1 MDANTK
7 PMGVGIIGCGNI
19 SEIYCKNL
27 KTFDHLN
34 LIACADIDE
43 SRALARAAQFD
54 IAPRSV
60 DELLGSDDIE
70 LVVNLTIPDAHAK
83 VSRTILK
90 AGKHVYS
97 EKPLATKKS
106 DAKKILKTAKKRRLR
121 VGGAPD
127 TFLGGAW
134 QTIRKLLDGGA
145 IGQPVA
151 ATAFML
157 GHGPEKW
164 HPNPDFFYQPG
175 AGPLFDMGPYYLTA
189 LINLF
194 GSVKRVA
201 SLARASFPERIAQD
215 GHAIAVNTPT
225 HVAGSLEF
233 ANGALATLVTS
244 FDVWHSQLPR
254 IEIYGSAGSLLAPD
268 PNWFGGD
275 IFVRGENDDEWRSVP
290 IEFPY
295 TENMRGLGVAD
306 MARAIRENRPHRASG
321 EMTYHVVDVMRALL
335 KSAEEEEQVK
345 LKSECERPAL
355 LSLDAATHHHAL
367 RDSINIMRD
376 DTSG

>member
-1 MDANTK
+1 MDAKSGDTK
-7 PMGVGIIGCGNI
+7 FGVGIIGCGNI

-27 KTFDHLN
+27 KTFDHLT
-34 LIACADIDE
+34 LVACADLDE
-43 SRALARAAQFD
+43 PRAVARAAQYD
-54 IAPRSV
+54 IAARSV
-60 DELLGSDDIE
+60 YDLLHSNDIQ
-70 LVVNLTIPDAHAK
+70 LVVNLTIPDAHAE
-83 VSRTILK
+83 VSRAILK
-90 AGKHVYS
+90 AGKHAYS
-97 EKPLATKKS
+97 EKPLATTRK
-106 DAKKILKTAKKRRLR
+106 DGAKILKRAKKKNLR

-134 QTIRKLLDGGA
+134 QTIRKLIDDGA
-145 IGQPVA
+145 IGKPVA
-151 ATAFML
+151 ATAFMM

-201 SLARASFPERIAQD
+201 SLAQASFPERFAKD

-254 IEIYGSAGSLLAPD
+254 IEIYGSDGSILAPD
-268 PNWFGGD
+268 PNFFGGD
-275 IFVRGENDDEWRSVP
+275 IFLRGEDDKEWRAVP
-290 IEFPY
+290 IGFPY
-295 TENMRGLGVAD
+295 VENMRALGVAD
-306 MARAIRENRPHRASG
+306 MVRGIQTGQPHRASG
-321 EMTYHVVDVMRALL
+321 EMTFHVVDVMRALL
-335 KSAEEEEQVK
+335 KSADAGKQVW
-345 LKSECERPAL
+345 LKSACERPAQL
-355 LSLDAATHHHAL
+355 TEPFAQTSAQAAGA
-367 RDSINIMRD
+367 
-376 DTSG
+376 

>member
-1 MDANTK
+1 MGAKSAQTGSF
-7 PMGVGIIGCGNI
+7 GVGIIGCGNI

-27 KTFDHLN
+27 QTFEHLN
-34 LIACADIDE
+34 LAACADLDHP
-43 SRALARAAQFD
+43 RAVARAAQFNLE
-54 IAPRSV
+54 ARSV
-60 DELLGSDDIE
+60 DDLLGIDDIE
-70 LVVNLTIPDAHAK
+70 LVVNLTIPDAHAE
-83 VSRTILK
+83 VSCAILK

-97 EKPLATKKS
+97 EKPLATRRK
-106 DAKKILKTAKKRRLR
+106 DAARILRRAKKKKLR

-134 QTIRKLLDGGA
+134 QTVRKLIDDGTLGE
-145 IGQPVA
+145 PVA
-151 ATAFML
+151 ATAFMM

-201 SLARASFPERIAQD
+201 SLARASFPERFASD
-215 GHAIAVNTPT
+215 GRAIPVNTPT

-233 ANGALATLVTS
+233 ANGALASLVTS

-268 PNWFGGD
+268 PNFFGGD
-275 IFVRGENDDEWRSVP
+275 IFVRGENEDKWRP
-290 IEFPY
+290 IPVELPY
-295 TENMRGLGVAD
+295 TQNMRGLGVAD
-306 MARAIRENRPHRASG
+306 MARAIRAHEPHRCSAQ
-321 EMTYHVVDVMRALL
+321 MTFHVVDVMRALL
-335 KSAEEEEQVK
+335 KSAKEGRQLK
-345 LKSECERPAL
+345 LKSSCERPEPL
-355 LSLDAATHHHAL
+355 VTLE
-367 RDSINIMRD
+367 
-376 DTSG
+376 TSNKGS

>member
-1 MDANTK
+1 MADKTSPA
-7 PMGVGIIGCGNI
+7 PGMGVGIIGCGNI

-27 KTFDHLN
+27 QSFQNLN
-34 LIACADIDE
+34 LIACADLDE
-43 SRALARAAQFD
+43 SRAQARAKQFNL
-54 IAPRSV
+54 AALSV
-60 DELLGSDDIE
+60 KDLLAKDSIE
-70 LVVNLTIPDAHAK
+70 LVVNLTIPNAHAQ
-83 VSRTILK
+83 VSREILK

-97 EKPLATKKS
+97 EKPLATKRR
-106 DAKKILKTAKKRRLR
+106 DAKKILKTAQKRNLR
-121 VGGAPD
+121 VGGSPD

-145 IGQPVA
+145 IGEPVA
-151 ATAFML
+151 ATAFMM

-194 GSVKRVA
+194 GAVKRVA
-201 SLARASFPERIAQD
+201 ALARASFPERVTAD
-215 GHAIAVNTPT
+215 GRKIPVTTPT

-233 ANGALATLVTS
+233 ANGALASLVTS

-254 IEIYGSAGSLLAPD
+254 IEIYGSAGSILAPD

-275 IFVRGENDDEWRSVP
+275 IFMRGENDTDWRAVP
-290 IEFPY
+290 IELPF

-306 MARAIRENRPHRASG
+306 MARAIRSNQPHCCAG

-335 KSAEEEEQVK
+335 KSADKGKQIELE
-345 LKSECERPAL
+345 SDCERPPL
-355 LSLDAATHHHAL
+355 LQP
-367 RDSINIMRD
+367 INLIAD
-376 DTSG
+376 

>member
-1 MDANTK
+1 MGAK
-7 PMGVGIIGCGNI
+7 SVEQGKFGVGIIGCGNI

-27 KTFDHLN
+27 QTFEDLN
-34 LIACADIDE
+34 LVACADLDE
-43 SRALARAAQFD
+43 SRAAARAAQFNLT
-54 IAPRSV
+54 ARTV
-60 DELLGSDDIE
+60 DELLDSDDID
-70 LVVNLTIPDAHAK
+70 LVVNLTIPDAHAQ
-83 VSRTILK
+83 VSGAILK

-97 EKPLATKKS
+97 EKPLATRRQDAAKIIKR
-106 DAKKILKTAKKRRLR
+106 AKKKKLR

-134 QTIRKLLDGGA
+134 QTIRKLIDDGA
-145 IGQPVA
+145 IGAPVA
-151 ATAFML
+151 ATAFFV

-194 GSVKRVA
+194 GSVTRVA
-201 SLARASFPERIAQD
+201 SLARASFPERFAPD
-215 GHAIAVNTPT
+215 GRAIPVNTPT

-254 IEIYGSAGSLLAPD
+254 IEIYGSEGSLLAPD
-268 PNWFGGD
+268 PNFFGGE
-275 IFVRGENDDEWRSVP
+275 IFLRGENQEQWRAVP

-295 TENMRGLGVAD
+295 TTNMRGLGVAD
-306 MARAIRENRPHRASG
+306 MARAVRAKEPNRCSG

-335 KSAEEEEQVK
+335 KSAEVGRQIN
-345 LKSECERPAL
+345 LKSECDRPAPL
-355 LSLDAATHHHAL
+355 GPIT
-367 RDSINIMRD
+367 
-376 DTSG
+376 

>member
-1 MDANTK
+1 MDANTV

-19 SEIYCKNL
+19 SEIYCKNV
-27 KTFDHLN
+27 KTFEHLN
-34 LIACADIDE
+34 LVACADLDE
-43 SRALARAAQFD
+43 ARATARAAQFD
-54 IAPRSV
+54 IAARSV
-60 DELLGSDDIE
+60 AALLASDDIE

-83 VSRTILK
+83 VSRAILK

-97 EKPLATKKS
+97 EKPLATTRK
-106 DAKKILKTAKKRRLR
+106 DAAKILKRAKKKNLR

-134 QTIRKLLDGGA
+134 QTIRKLLDDGA
-145 IGQPVA
+145 IGTPVA

-189 LINLF
+189 LINFF

-201 SLARASFPERIAQD
+201 SLARASFPERYTPD
-215 GHAIAVNTPT
+215 KRAIPVNTPT
-225 HVAGSLEF
+225 HIAGSLEF

-244 FDVWHSQLPR
+244 FDVWHTQLPR
-254 IEIYGSAGSLLAPD
+254 IEIYGSEGSILAPD
-268 PNWFGGD
+268 PNWFGGE
-275 IFVRGENDDEWRSVP
+275 IFIRSENDAEWRSVP

-295 TENMRGLGVAD
+295 TTNLRGLGVAD
-306 MARAIRENRPHRASG
+306 MARGIRANTPHRASG

-335 KSAEEEEQVK
+335 KSAEEGKQVR
-345 LKSECERPAL
+345 LKSECARPAL
-355 LSLDAATHHHAL
+355 LNETFAL
-367 RDSINIMRD
+367 NQP
-376 DTSG
+376 

>member
-1 MDANTK
+1 MADEK
-7 PMGVGIIGCGNI
+7 VGVGIIGCGNI

-27 KTFDHLN
+27 KTFAHLH
-34 LIACADIDE
+34 LVACADLDE
-43 SRALARAAQFD
+43 SRAAARAKQFE
-54 IAPRSV
+54 IQARGV
-60 DELLGSDDIE
+60 DELLDSADIE
-70 LVVNLTIPDAHAK
+70 IVVNLTVPDAHAE
-83 VSRTILK
+83 VSRAILK

-97 EKPLATKKS
+97 EKPLATQRRA
-106 DAKKILKTAKKRRLR
+106 AKKILKTARKKNLR

-134 QTIRKLLDGGA
+134 QTIRKLLDDGA
-145 IGQPVA
+145 IGEPVA
-151 ATAFML
+151 ATAFMV

-201 SLARASFPERIAQD
+201 SLARASFPERVAQD
-215 GHAIAVNTPT
+215 GHTIRVNTPT

-233 ANGALATLVTS
+233 ANGALATLITS
-244 FDVWHSQLPR
+244 FDVWHSQLPH
-254 IEIYGSAGSLLAPD
+254 IEIYGSKGSLRAPD
-268 PNWFGGD
+268 PNWFGGE
-275 IFVRGENDDEWRSVP
+275 IFLRGENDADWQNAP

-306 MARAIRENRPHRASG
+306 MARGIRTGEPHRASG

-335 KSAEEEEQVK
+335 KAAAEGKQIW
-345 LKSECERPAL
+345 LKSACERPARL
-355 LSLDAATHHHAL
+355 VLDAEKE
-367 RDSINIMRD
+367 
-376 DTSG
+376 